1 MTNELQLDGEKIA
14 LQLKPEI
21 GTLCTGGIE
30 QGKGQKKG
38 VLDKGTSLREIAQAN
53 TKDLNKMIYKSVH
66 NIVSIF
72 SSSKHPPSGPML
84 PIS

>member
-21 GTLCTGGIE
+21 GPLCTGGIE

-53 TKDLNKMIYKSVH
+53 TKDLNKMIYKSAH
-66 NIVSIF
+66 NIIRTFFQSIRPLGRCF
-72 SSSKHPPSGPML
+72 L
-84 PIS
+84 